1 MSQVD
6 LNLIRFDFDLTFA
19 AILMHADGTIYHR
32 YGGRGPDD
40 ANSYLSLES
49 LSQLLRNTVAEHRTY
64 NQSPSPPP
72 KRQALLAIDLPVL
85 KRKIAGGQRIDCVH
99 CHTVHDAEH
108 VDAMLGGRLKPDHA
122 FVFPDPERIGLT
134 LDHQQQREISEV
146 APGSAAAKAGIK
158 AGDELLSLGVQRS
171 VRTLSDVKWALH
183 VAPPAKTQLKARI
196 RRKDQELAF
205 VLKLDQ
211 GWKRCPPEQYSWR
224 PYKWN
229 LSPAPGFGGP
239 VLTPAD
245 KKALNATARPFM
257 MRVSYMI
264 DWGENKHR
272 GRAARAAGL
281 KKGDIVV
288 GFAGKNDFKSF
299 SHLHAWVSLTLQA
312 GKLVDIEVLRDGA
325 VKTLSYKLPK

>member
-6 LNLIRFDFDLTFA
+6 LNEIRFDFDLTFA

-40 ANSYLSLES
+40 ASDYLSLAS
-49 LSQLLRNTVAEHRTY
+49 MSQLLRDTVEEHRTY
-64 NQSPSPPP
+64 DQKPSPSP
-72 KRQALLAIDLPVL
+72 KRKALLAIDLPVL
-85 KRKIAGGQRIDCVH
+85 KRKLAGGQRIDCVH
-99 CHTVHDAEH
+99 CHTIHDAEH
-108 VDAMLGGRLKPDHA
+108 VDTMLRGRLKPDHA
-122 FVFPDPERIGLT
+122 YVFPDPERIGLT
-134 LDHQQQREISEV
+134 LDQQQQRQIRDV
-146 APGSAAAKAGIK
+146 APDSAAAKAGIK

-183 VAPPAKTQLKARI
+183 LAPPATTQLAARI
-196 RRKDQELAF
+196 RRNDQEMAL
-205 VLKLDQ
+205 VLKLQQ
-211 GWKRCPPEQYSWR
+211 GWKRCPPDQYAWR

-239 VLTPAD
+239 MLTPAA

-288 GFAGKNDFKSF
+288 GFAGKDDFKSF
-299 SHLHAWVSLTLQA
+299 GHLHAWVSLTLQA
-312 GKLVDIEVLRDGA
+312 DQLVDIQVLRDGA
-325 VKTLSYKLPK
+325 IKTLRYKLPK